1 MVVKKHNNTCNTAN
15 ICMLE
20 IFHSIKVILNAYY
33 YFIEVILITV
43 ILEILPIRNPKFTIY
58 NSFSVNKR

>member
-15 ICMLE
+15 ILMLE
-20 IFHSIKVILNAYY
+20 IFHIIKVILNAYY

-58 NSFSVNKR
+58 NLFSVNKR

>member
-1 MVVKKHNNTCNTAN
+1 
-15 ICMLE
+15 MLE

-43 ILEILPIRNPKFTIY
+43 ILDILPIRNPKFTIY